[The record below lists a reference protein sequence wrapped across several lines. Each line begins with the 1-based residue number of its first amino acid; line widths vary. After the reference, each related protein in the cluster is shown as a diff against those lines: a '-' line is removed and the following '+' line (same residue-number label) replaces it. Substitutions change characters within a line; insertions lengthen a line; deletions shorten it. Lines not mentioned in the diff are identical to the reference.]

1 VPRQIAEFNR
11 KLFNSCCKFTPK
23 LESGTKYYGKVYVS
37 LWAIPKGDYA
47 KTYKTQFIRLKY
59 DEFHLITPYMM
70 VPFEYAFVV
79 LVIIAIVA
87 AICTIGNR
95 YIKKIYRK
103 IGGFSMVSGNDEE
116 SDIDQKLEDYFLN
129 NRSKFEEQFE
139 EYKTSDGITKN
150 VATTQE
156 KSSTELTGTKKSNT
170 QDVMRTP
177 QKKNKKAPVPKKS
190 NENSMAEKKQISAE
204 KKPTSGKKTEI
215 SAEKKQNSAIKTQ
228 SSGKKTEISGEKKV
242 AEKVD

>member
-190 NENSMAEKKQISAE
+190 NENQMAEKKQISAE